1 MPVKTSVIVF
11 IDGRLK
17 LFAHVEGLSG
27 NSDANLGTSVGSVA
41 NISLNTIYGGSFK
54 NKTTTD
60 SGFKNI
66 YDRTFLTRS
75 FSNLPYNGQIGLDFG
90 FEAWT

>member
-11 IDGRLK
+11 IDGQLK

-27 NSDANLGTSVGSVA
+27 NSDANLGTLVGSVA
-41 NISLNTIYGGSFK
+41 NISLNTIYSGSFK

-66 YDRTFLTRS
+66 CDRTFLTRS
-75 FSNLPYNGQIGLDFG
+75 ISNLPYNG
-90 FEAWT
+90 